1 MNFDKCFDILY
12 KEAIGF
18 DRFTEEKEDTFSEIF
33 SVFEILA
40 GIFLFGNHWA
50 DFGNTLY
57 KASGLQGD
65 FLLKFCRICMR
76 QFL

>member
-1 MNFDKCFDILY
+1 MNFGKYFDVLY
-12 KEAIGF
+12 KDEIRVN
-18 DRFTEEKEDTFSEIF
+18 RFIEEKRDPFSEIF

>member
-1 MNFDKCFDILY
+1 MNFAKYFDILY
-12 KEAIGF
+12 KDAIRF
-18 DRFTEEKEDTFSEIF
+18 DRFAEEKKDMFIEIF
-33 SVFEILA
+33 NVFKILA